1 MKFTSLALLLAL
13 SSVSGFLPSAHHHH
27 NKRAIIVKTPL
38 ASTSSLLSSTDSD
51 VSIPYDAAARLAYDA
66 WRKEFNK
73 GDFNAKRY
81 EQFKSNYEAL
91 TAANMSAK
99 KQARDQGTGTV
110 DLLTLN
116 EYGDFSAE
124 EYEAMLAGGDVKSSG
139 TDIMGKA
146 MEAVESQAEA
156 SNALAEA
163 SEALAEEEE
172 VRLGKLAGRQ
182 FSAGFIYY

>member
-1 MKFTSLALLLAL
+1 MRFHTLALLLAL
-13 SSVSGFLPSAHHHH
+13 SSVSGFLPSAHRHH
-27 NKRAIIVKTPL
+27 NSRAILVKTPL
-38 ASTSSLLSSTDSD
+38 ASTSVLLSSTDGD
-51 VSIPYDAAARLAYDA
+51 VSIPYDAAARLAYDD

-73 GDFNAKRY
+73 GAFDAKRY

-91 TAANMSAK
+91 TAANMAAK
-99 KQARDQGTGTV
+99 KNARDQGTGTV

-124 EYEAMLAGGDVKSSG
+124 EYESMLAGGEDDKSSG
-139 TDIMGKA
+139 GTDILGKA

-172 VRLGKLAGRQ
+172 VSLRK
-182 FSAGFIYY
+182 